1 MSAEA
6 GRAGLRPVRPWWRW
20 AVARAAR
27 AGALAPTLVAG
38 CASPGRVA
46 ASREPVPAVPVAAVT
61 VSEPATERLAIER
74 LRATTDSIV
83 ASPAF
88 RNARWGI
95 LLVDPARSDTLLS
108 VDPDRLFMP
117 ASNQKLLT
125 GAAALLTLGPS
136 YRWRTPVLL
145 EGRQRGATFDGDV
158 IVVGGG
164 DPSWSDSLQAGDATR
179 AFAPVASALAA
190 RGVRTVRGTVRIERG
205 AFSGPITGYGWELDD
220 LDEPYGA
227 PLDAVLLN
235 EGLMP
240 VMVVA
245 GATPRAPVT
254 VRTPATG
261 RYPARTIEVTVT
273 PRRAAGDARTA
284 GDPVTVRWD
293 STGTRLVVRGTLAAG
308 DSVVRTVS
316 YRRPAD
322 AVRASLVERLRAS
335 GITVTTPMPAPA
347 RRAPAARIR
356 DDRAAGRVDTLVV
369 LESAP
374 LGDVLRRMQKPSQN
388 QVAELLFRTVGVAR
402 TGSGA
407 PDSAQAAMERLLD
420 SLGVDARSAAVR
432 DGSGMSRHNYVT
444 PRAVLRVLDVM
455 RRSADSTA
463 WLAALPVAGVD
474 GTLASR
480 MRGTAAEG
488 TVVAKTGSLD
498 KTRSLSGY
506 VTARDGTTLLFA
518 MLCNNY
524 TVSNREIERVHE
536 LLLTAAVE
544 LPLASGPSRD
554 R

>member
-1 MSAEA
+1 
-6 GRAGLRPVRPWWRW
+6 
-20 AVARAAR
+20 
-27 AGALAPTLVAG
+27 LAPTLVAG

-74 LRATTDSIV
+74 LRATADSIV

-95 LLVDPARSDTLLS
+95 LLVDPARGDTLLS

-125 GAAALLTLGPS
+125 GAAALLTLGPAH
-136 YRWRTPVLL
+136 RWRTPVLL
-145 EGRQRGATFDGDV
+145 EGRQYGATFVGDV
-158 IVVGGG
+158 IVVGSG
-164 DPSWSDSLQAGDATR
+164 DPSWSDSLQAGDATQ

-190 RGVRTVRGTVRIERG
+190 RGVRTVRGSVRIERG

-227 PLDAVLLN
+227 PVDAVLLN
-235 EGLMP
+235 EGLMR
-240 VMVVA
+240 VVVVA
-245 GATPRAPVT
+245 GATPRAPVA

-261 RYPARTIEVTVT
+261 RYPARTVEVTVA
-273 PRRAAGDARTA
+273 PRRAASDARTA
-284 GDPVTVRWD
+284 SDPVTVRWD

-322 AVRASLVERLRAS
+322 AVRAALVERLRAS
-335 GITVTTPMPAPA
+335 GITVTSPTPAPA
-347 RRAPAARIR
+347 RRAPAAPIR
-356 DDRAAGRVDTLVV
+356 VERAAGRGDTLVV

-388 QVAELLFRTVGVAR
+388 QVAELLFRTVGVVR

-455 RRSADSTA
+455 RRSAVSTA

-544 LPLASGPSRD
+544 LPLASGTSRD